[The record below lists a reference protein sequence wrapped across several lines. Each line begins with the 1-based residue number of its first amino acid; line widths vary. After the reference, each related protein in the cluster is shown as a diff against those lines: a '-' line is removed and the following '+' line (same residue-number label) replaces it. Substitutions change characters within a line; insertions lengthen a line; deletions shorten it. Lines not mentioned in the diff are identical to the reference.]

1 MSDITPKT
9 PRTRESYEPPQLR
22 IISLVAEEVL
32 AVGCKLGSGPGPF
45 GANCL
50 AVPCV
55 VNRGS

>member
-1 MSDITPKT
+1 MKKDTDKKP
-9 PRTRESYEPPQLR
+9 YEKPHVR
-22 IISLVAEEVL
+22 VVSLVAEEVL
-32 AVGCKLGSGPGPF
+32 AVGCKLGTGPGPV